1 MMLAMG
7 VLAAL
12 EERHRSGLGQVVEA
26 AMSDGALGLMAQWYS
41 MRGAGHWVDE
51 RDSNLT
57 DGGAPFYRC
66 YETSDGRYVAV
77 GAIERKFYAELI
89 DGLGLDPSLVE
100 SQMDTTQYPAM
111 HQLFADTFATRT
123 RDEWAEIFAT
133 RDACLTP
140 ALTMPEAPHHPHNV
154 ARGSFLSVAGS
165 TQVAPPVRFGRTP
178 ACVGSPAPDPGAA
191 NDDVLRW
198 LGLGRRRDRPA
209 PSDTRRRVIASHQ
222 R

>member
-1 MMLAMG
+1 
-7 VLAAL
+7 
-12 EERHRSGLGQVVEA
+12 
-26 AMSDGALGLMAQWYS
+26 
-41 MRGAGHWVDE
+41 VDE

-57 DGGAPFYRC
+57 DDGAPFYRC

-77 GAIERKFYAELI
+77 GAIERKFYAERI